1 MSSLVNFTLN
11 AFAFLAVSDLSMLTR
26 TLRTTQNIDDNKVN
40 TDRENQIKFISEQLN
55 MIFTRG
61 HLDGIKAVFHAMESP
76 VGAVFFTYI
85 EKIEHSLRAT
95 LTENDYVI
103 IESYIHDSLS
113 LLVSKIIIQQ
123 NYFMRLFVLL
133 RIIQN

>member
-1 MSSLVNFTLN
+1 
-11 AFAFLAVSDLSMLTR
+11 MLTR
-26 TLRTTQNIDDNKVN
+26 TLRTTQNVDDNKVN